1 MEIDPRDI
9 AADLG
14 LPGIGLP
21 PAVESFTLD
30 DLPDYLRPLVP
41 EVQGEILGAMVVP
54 PEMAPML
61 GLLDRDSLTL
71 MIRTA
76 APLLELPEDFAQLV
90 QQCAVY
96 PVVNGE
102 LAVMF
107 YVKEW

>member
-1 MEIDPRDI
+1 MEIDPRQI

-14 LPGIGLP
+14 LPAVDLP
-21 PAVESFTLD
+21 TTLEPFTME

-41 EVQGEILGAMVVP
+41 EVQGEILGAMVFP